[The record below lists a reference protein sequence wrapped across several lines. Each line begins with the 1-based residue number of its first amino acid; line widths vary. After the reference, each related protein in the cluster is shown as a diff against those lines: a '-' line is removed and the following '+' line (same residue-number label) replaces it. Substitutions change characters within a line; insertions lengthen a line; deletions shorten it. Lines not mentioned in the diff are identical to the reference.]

1 MPRVHSWVWSA
12 GDEAS
17 SHWRNVTCGECL
29 LEHPRPSPRNAR
41 PGVVEYK
48 IPANVQEMDRLLME
62 ADRLTASLENVHEA
76 IKGARLYDVAP
87 EATKTDE
94 DHEEAQRAKK
104 QREDFVA
111 RLTAK
116 WREESGTKSA
126 RQAVI
131 DEDHAEAL
139 KRDAIRDYWHRD
151 SKGGMYKLFGRPF
164 PY

>member
-1 MPRVHSWVWSA
+1 MPRVHVWDED
-12 GDEAS
+12 DEAS
-17 SHWRNVTCGECL
+17 SYWKNVTCFDCL
-29 LEHPRPSPRNAR
+29 LERPAGSVPKTR

-62 ADRLTASLENVHEA
+62 ADRLTASLEKVHEA

-139 KRDAIRDYWHRD
+139 KRDAIRDFWHRD
-151 SKGGMYKLFGRPF
+151 GKGGMYKLFGRPF